1 MLLSQRISLVTVSI
15 RVAAHVVCKRLA
27 FAFSLGIFVV
37 YLLLMKRPDDESVN
51 FSPYLSHALSII
63 KINSNPRRGSKQ
75 CSLNPD
81 VPIKP

>member
-37 YLLLMKRPDDESVN
+37 YLLLMTRPDDESVN
-51 FSPYLSHALSII
+51 FFSIFI
-63 KINSNPRRGSKQ
+63 LRFINHQNKQ
-75 CSLNPD
+75 
-81 VPIKP
+81 